1 MDGLTEGGARPPP
14 MAKIVRGAYVS
25 TSETTSSS
33 QSTANSAAIPRTS
46 LILLTGASGYIGGR
60 LLPSLEQEGYR
71 LRCLARH
78 PEILKPKVGS
88 STEVVAGDVL
98 DRPSLDS
105 ALRGVDVA
113 YYMVHSMRS
122 TGSFEETDRKG
133 AQNFSEAAKAAGV
146 KGLIYVG
153 GLGSDDEELSTHLR
167 SRHEVGDILRQS
179 GIPLCEFRASA
190 VIGSGSASFELVRA
204 LVERLPIMLTPRWVK
219 GKAQPIGI
227 DDLLDYLIEAL
238 RIPISKYRI
247 YEVGGAD
254 QVSYADMMRAYGR
267 ERGLRPLIIPVP
279 VLTPWL
285 SALWLGLITPL
296 YARIGRAIIESIVHV
311 TVVRD
316 NAALTTFS
324 VRPMGIDEAIHRA
337 LAREERHFSE
347 TRWSDSI
354 SSSGKLP
361 SWGGVRFGTRIVDS
375 RTLTVEA
382 PPEAV
387 FRCIERIGGDHGWYA
402 CNWLWRVRGFIDILQ
417 GGVGMGRGRSCSTA
431 LRVGDTVD
439 SFRVEAIEPNRRLRL
454 KSEMNLPGRAWLEFE
469 VTATGSSTQIRQTAI
484 FDPVGL
490 KGQIYWYSLYV
501 PHEFVFNGMLRG
513 IAQAALREAAAADDR
528 RLQSKVGRSQGSPS
542 DTQSA
547 NAAGPSGTLNR
558 ISVNRVGQ
566 ETTVL
571 TTKILL
577 VFGIPLVALLS
588 ASFLQAGPLEPA
600 DRPHQGSLKAVHEA
614 EHEVD
619 HAWEVYHRAALGGT
633 VASPKLQ
640 AEIEEHLHEAR
651 TLVTQAQ
658 EAADRGDERKVEDL
672 VKQVRIH
679 TTHAIEGSKE
689 SKK

>member
-1 MDGLTEGGARPPP
+1 
-14 MAKIVRGAYVS
+14 VN
-25 TSETTSSS
+25 TSESTGTST
-33 QSTANSAAIPRTS
+33 STANPAATPGTS

-60 LLPSLEQEGYR
+60 LLPSLEQQGYR

-78 PEILKPKVGS
+78 PEILKQKVGP

-98 DRPSLDS
+98 DRPSLEN

-122 TGSFEETDRKG
+122 TGSFEEKDRQ
-133 AQNFSEAAKAAGV
+133 AARNFSEAAKAAGV

-153 GLGSDDEELSTHLR
+153 GLGSDEEELSPHLR

-179 GIPLCEFRASA
+179 DLPVCEFRASA
-190 VIGSGSASFELVRA
+190 VIGSGSASFELIRA
-204 LVERLPIMLTPRWVK
+204 LVERLPIMLTPKWVK
-219 GKAQPIGI
+219 GKAQPIAI
-227 DDLLDYLIEAL
+227 DDLLDYLMEAL
-238 RIPISKYRI
+238 RIPTSRYRI

-254 QVSYADMMRAYGR
+254 QVSYEDMMRAYGR
-267 ERGLRPLIIPVP
+267 QRGLTPRIIPVP

-285 SALWLGLITPL
+285 SALWLGLVTPL

-337 LAREERHFSE
+337 LVREETHFSE
-347 TRWSDSI
+347 TRWSDAL
-354 SSSGKLP
+354 SSSGTQR

-375 RTLTVEA
+375 RTLTVQA
-382 PPEAV
+382 PPDIV
-387 FRCIERIGGDHGWYA
+387 FSCIERIGGDHGWYA
-402 CNWLWRVRGFIDILQ
+402 CDWLWQLRGFIDLLQ
-417 GGVGMGRGRSCSTA
+417 GGPGMRRGRPSSAT
-431 LRVGDTVD
+431 LRIGDTVD
-439 SFRVEAIEPNRRLRL
+439 SFRVEAIERNRRLRL

-469 VTATGSSTQIRQTAI
+469 LTQAGSSTEIRQTAI

-490 KGQIYWYSLYV
+490 KGQLYWYSLYV

-513 IAQAALREAAAADDR
+513 IAQAALHEVATPGHR
-528 RLQSKVGRSQGSPS
+528 RLQSRVGRSPGSPS
-542 DTQSA
+542 HTQSA
-547 NAAGPSGTLNR
+547 DDAGSTDTMNR
-558 ISVNRVGQ
+558 ISVNRIAHGTSV
-566 ETTVL
+566 V
-571 TTKILL
+571 TTKMLFLL
-577 VFGIPLVALLS
+577 GIPLIALLA
-588 ASFLQAGPLEPA
+588 ASSVQAGPIDTPA
-600 DRPHQGSLKAVHEA
+600 HPDQRTVQLVHEA

-640 AEIEEHLHEAR
+640 AEIEEHLHQAR
-651 TLVTQAQ
+651 TLITQAQ
-658 EAADRGDERKVEDL
+658 EAADHGDTSLVASL

-689 SKK
+689 SKQ